1 MKELCYL
8 LTSQYT
14 GTLVGTLQGTHLI
27 SGNFHIIDSK
37 TIFLENFNY
46 DGGAPGLT
54 YRFIVKASSQAH
66 SQLNGGINTEKEPG
80 NLWE

>member
-1 MKELCYL
+1 MPRQENIKQYSFNF
-8 LTSQYT
+8 LTASLKKFPAPESFFITLIDNYYYV
-14 GTLVGTLQGTHLI
+14 GTLVGILQGAHLI

-54 YRFIVKASSQAH
+54 LI
-66 SQLNGGINTEKEPG
+66 
-80 NLWE
+80 